1 MRRGVANDLEHRRGL
16 VLGLTLAEVLL
27 LLLFLLLLA
36 LSSQIVGLQDANI
49 KTTAERDALKEVF
62 TKSGADSGAEKKLDV
77 AIATKIELEKQIA
90 ALQSE
95 NTKLEVQLKENPVLS
110 ERLKNILSKAS
121 KIDPNDPP
129 AILERGIAEAEKE
142 KILASSAGPDGTEKS
157 STQGVEPTG
166 PNKGKHNWPPI
177 IILSEADKYTFASG
191 SADLSPDFK
200 SALSG
205 TVIDR
210 LVQIIKEYDVNVVE
224 VVGHTDEQ
232 SLLPKYSNLDKS
244 LAPFVSG
251 TSTDKLVPSDN
262 AGLGL
267 ARAVSVVKALTED
280 ERLKGLSVLP
290 LSGAQLIDI
299 GDKIST
305 ANSHAPAEKRRR
317 IEIRVRRSPT
327 TLEAEQ
333 PQQWAPVT
341 TSAVEARTLTG
352 SAVVVDGDTFD
363 LDGTRIRVWGVDAV
377 ESSQRCFIGTQ
388 GWDCGAEATEALKK
402 RLDGEKVECAVQ
414 YKDSFGRTVAKC
426 TVKSEDV
433 GVWLVKTGMAVD
445 FPRYSNGA
453 YAAQQNDAHFRKVGI
468 WRGEFEMPWD
478 WRKATKEGAL
488 SPRRRNG
495 SQ

>member
-36 LSSQIVGLQDANI
+36 LGSQIVGLQDLTD
-49 KTTAERDALKEVF
+49 KTAAERDALKDVF
-62 TKSGADSGAEKKLDV
+62 TKSGPDSGAEKKLDV
-77 AIATKIELEKQIA
+77 AITAKIELEKQIA

-121 KIDPNDPP
+121 KINPNDPP
-129 AILERGIAEAEKE
+129 AVLERGIADAE
-142 KILASSAGPDGTEKS
+142 LASSVGTSGTEKS
-157 STQGVEPTG
+157 SSSAVKPE

-210 LVQIIKEYDVNVVE
+210 LVQIIREYDVNVVE

-251 TSTDKLVPSDN
+251 ASTDKLVPSDN

-267 ARAVSVVKALTED
+267 ARAVSVVKVLTED
-280 ERLKGLSVLP
+280 ERLKGLSILP

-317 IEIRVRRSPT
+317 IEIRVRRSGT
-327 TLEAEQ
+327 TVEAEQ
-333 PQQWAPVT
+333 PQQWAPIT
-341 TSAVEARTLTG
+341 TSAVEVRTLIG

-363 LDGTRIRVWGVDAV
+363 LDGKRIRVWGVDAI
-377 ESSQRCFIGTQ
+377 ESSQRCFIGTR
-388 GWDCGAEATEALKK
+388 GWDCGAEATKALKD
-402 RLDGEKVECAVQ
+402 RLEGEQVECAAQ
-414 YKDSFGRTVAKC
+414 YNDHFGRTVAKC
-426 TVKSEDV
+426 TVKGEDL
-433 GVWLVKTGMAVD
+433 GAWLVKTGMAVD

-453 YAAQQNDAHFRKVGI
+453 YAAQQNDAQYRKVGI

-478 WRKATKEGAL
+478 WRKTTKH
-488 SPRRRNG
+488 
-495 SQ
+495 